1 MAADVGGGG
10 GGKKKGKK
18 GRSKKGNPRIDMTP
32 MVDLG
37 FLLLTFF
44 VLTTTMSTP
53 TTLPVIV
60 PDTEDK
66 KKPDEIIDKIA
77 EGKVLNLLV
86 GGKNRV
92 FYYQGIE
99 NVELNMTTYSDKGL
113 RPVIVDY
120 QNKVAKNFGTDKD
133 PKPLVVMIKMTK
145 DATFKNWV
153 DLIDEMNITEQR
165 RYMLLDITP
174 EETDFIKGYEESQK
188 LESSI
193 PETIKIIGTVPKETP
208 KKL

>member
-60 PDTEDK
+60 PDSDEKPVDPPDK
-66 KKPDEIIDKIA
+66 VA

-86 GGKNRV
+86 GGKNRI
-92 FYYQGIE
+92 FYYQGIKD
-99 NVELNMTTYSDKGL
+99 VELNMTTYSDKGL

-120 QNKVAKNFGTDKD
+120 QNKVAKNFGSDKD
-133 PKPLVVMIKMTK
+133 PKPLIVMIKMTK

-174 EETDFIKGYEESQK
+174 DEVAFIEGYEQNQK
-188 LESSI
+188 LENSI

-208 KKL
+208 KTP

>member
-18 GRSKKGNPRIDMTP
+18 GRSKKANPRIDMTP

-60 PDTEDK
+60 PEEEPKDKNPED
-66 KKPDEIIDKIA
+66 IDKIA
-77 EGKVLNLLV
+77 EGKVLNLLIS
-86 GGKNRV
+86 GKNRV
-92 FYYQGIE
+92 FYYQGIKD
-99 NVELNMTTYSDKGL
+99 VELNQVSYSDKSL
-113 RPVIVDY
+113 RPAIVKY
-120 QNKVAKNFGTDKD
+120 QEKAAKEFGSEKD
-133 PKPLVVMIKMTK
+133 PKPLVVMVKMTK

-153 DLIDEMNITEQR
+153 DIIDEMNITEQR

-174 EETDFIKGYEESQK
+174 EEADFIKAYEENQK
-188 LESSI
+188 LDNSI
-193 PETIKIIGTVPKETP
+193 PKTLGALASTNKEEKP
-208 KKL
+208 

>member
-60 PDTEDK
+60 PDTEDIK
-66 KKPDEIIDKIA
+66 DKEPPEKIA
-77 EGKVLNLLV
+77 QGKVLNLLI
-86 GGKNRV
+86 GGKNRI

-120 QNKVAKNFGTDKD
+120 QNKVAKN
-133 PKPLVVMIKMTK
+133 L
-145 DATFKNWV
+145 
-153 DLIDEMNITEQR
+153 
-165 RYMLLDITP
+165 
-174 EETDFIKGYEESQK
+174 
-188 LESSI
+188 
-193 PETIKIIGTVPKETP
+193 KI
-208 KKL
+208 